1 MNIEENKLQE
11 ENQSEKIGFLCGISL
26 NDLSAYRYQLKH
38 FVIFQKEIIDFW
50 KQMYRARKELY
61 NSF

>member
-26 NDLSAYRYQLKH
+26 NDLTAYRYVLKDATALWNAYK
-38 FVIFQKEIIDFW
+38 VTIIFSVST
-50 KQMYRARKELY
+50 MV
-61 NSF
+61 